1 MADDRGPGRYAKPKP
16 KTPAERGAEFA
27 ADQARLKQEA
37 ADRRAAAAKTA
48 GEGGKGR

>member
-1 MADDRGPGRYAKPKP
+1 MADDRRGMHQARPKP

-37 ADRRAAAAKTA
+37 ADRRAAAAKAA
-48 GEGGKGR
+48 GKK